1 MVGVKFHSGA
11 AAFALRF
18 PQRFVMLES
27 WGYHEYER

>member
-18 PQRFVMLES
+18 LRRFVMLES
-27 WGYHEYER
+27 WGCYEYER